1 MCACMRVCVLVAVQP
16 GPPGDHQCVSLSEN
30 NKFVQGEEKRGWDH
44 QSIPPL
50 FLKLGRRDER
60 ERQEEE
66 EDRKK
71 KKSDSNRK
79 TRGRGT
85 EVDNGRK
92 HFNLKTYEQ
101 KGSTCAKKHKE
112 RKSSRCRTVAVI
124 EGSE

>member
-1 MCACMRVCVLVAVQP
+1 MCVCLCARVCVLVAVQP

-30 NKFVQGEEKRGWDH
+30 NKFVQGEEKRGWDR

-85 EVDNGRK
+85 EVDSGRK

-101 KGSTCAKKHKE
+101 KGSTCAKK
-112 RKSSRCRTVAVI
+112 A
-124 EGSE
+124 